1 MRKFLLKIIFLT
13 GLLACWGGAMAQT
26 SFSANFDNNQLPADW
41 VSSKNYKLTTEN
53 GALTIAASKGPW
65 DQFEVGIGTVD
76 ASTKTV
82 VSFKVKAQYDCFIN
96 VGIISGTA
104 GYSVFPVERAK
115 LVGNGEFM
123 DVAFDFTGKVPS
135 GVNAGAL
142 TKIVII
148 VNPAYRYRGYLY
160 IDDFNVGTTAKKFA
174 RVHMPV
180 EQILATGGA
189 NKVTQ
194 IKGISTGVTISAVS
208 SSATILPNP
217 TVGAVSG
224 GVASITFAPSASN
237 HGESMVTLTLTGDG
251 FDATTAMFKV
261 IVNNNIAP
269 VINPI
274 LDANLGSGI
283 ANEILISG
291 INDGN
296 PEADQTITVTVTS
309 SDQTVIAN
317 SKIQAVLSDSK
328 TNGKLIITP
337 ETIASGTKEATIT
350 VTVTD
355 NGGNANGGTNSKSI
369 TFKAT
374 VYSSYYKAP
383 TLDDIA
389 DNNFGYSDNQVV
401 KVKISGISDGNGG
414 NKVASLTASATNGS
428 ITEPVVVSY
437 LPGSR
442 SAELTYKVS
451 TNGQSSVVTVTVTN
465 TGAPV
470 GSNGNS
476 STTKTFTV
484 RGVEPPLLGYQEEF
498 LPSIIY
504 GSDYHDPNPVVKRE
518 DWMLKPEAF
527 PGRWYVEGQGGIM
540 TLTLDDTN
548 KKGTFNCAIPEA
560 KGFAGVWYRPGG
572 RLFDLSQ
579 YKYLSITM
587 AMNPAHKIAIDI
599 WDVNGVRYGLT
610 EKKDVGTTAG
620 NFTYTFFAPKV
631 TDGVSIDMTKIA
643 AILFN
648 FSSKRVGEVPGGYT
662 GTVTISNFKIGNL
675 AENAPALPG
684 KRVEFDPIGGI
695 NVMQNCGTQKITL
708 NNVKAMLSTAAINE
722 IVTLSVT
729 SSNTT
734 LVPTPII
741 SSIVEGKA
749 SLSFT
754 PANNQSGTANI
765 TVTGKANGC
774 TDKVVTFT
782 VNVATPNAAGAATVT
797 VTPATKYQTITGL
810 GNMIDAM
817 SADAAVLDMGS
828 SVFRMDWSPENAP
841 DLENYN
847 DNSDPNVLD
856 LTAFKHNDE
865 KVIKNARRAIELG
878 VDKFIATVWSAPKWT
893 KLNLSDNVPFYS
905 MNDNKVDPF
914 YYEEFA
920 EWIVGSCLAF
930 KEETGVDLFA
940 VSVQNEPEFDEPY
953 GSGKYTAAELNELAK
968 ATGLKMQQYGLKT
981 KIYHGEILQAQGHVV
996 SFFQAANNDAVTK
1009 DLVYAFANHNYDKD
1023 GITQLG
1029 TGCTNWTNFYT
1040 EAQRVN
1046 PKKELWMTESSGWNS
1061 NMQGALDAGMDIFRA
1076 LTCGSVNLWT
1086 IYNVKNQYIAPADA
1100 ATDGFK
1106 DKGEVYGAYKNFYF
1120 VKPGAVR
1127 VGATTSDATI
1137 FTTAFTNSK
1146 DNSTII
1152 VVLNPT
1158 TSAKQIKLAGTGLPT
1173 NFKTYMTSEG
1183 VYAQPTGVVTSAG
1196 QYVHVLPALSIV
1208 TFVGSAA
1215 NFAPQIDQFS
1225 GSSVKS
1231 NAGNTTVKLTGIT
1244 PTETTQTISS
1254 ITAISSNQSLIANA
1268 DIALG
1273 TVAAD
1278 GSVNLTFKPQTSK
1291 FGVALVTV
1299 TVKDNGGVENG
1310 GVDTKI
1316 MTFEVEITDPLV
1328 DVSTEKASLKVYPNP
1343 ANDMVTIV
1351 MPEASGAVVSLT
1363 DINGKLVKSMVVA
1376 AGQTETILNVNDLSQ
1391 GVYVLNVTSKN
1402 VSIQEKLVIE

>member
-1 MRKFLLKIIFLT
+1 MRKFLLKTIFLT

-26 SFSANFDNNQLPADW
+26 SFSANFDNNQLPAGW
-41 VSSKNYKLTTEN
+41 ASSANYKLTPEN
-53 GALTIAASKGPW
+53 GALTIAVSKSSW
-65 DQFEVGIGTVD
+65 DQFEVGVGTLD
-76 ASTKTV
+76 ISTKPV
-82 VSFKVKAQYDCFIN
+82 ISFKARAEFDCYVNI
-96 VGIISGTA
+96 GIISGTA
-104 GYSVFPVERAK
+104 GYSAFPVEKAK
-115 LVGNGEFM
+115 LVGKGETM
-123 DVAFDFTGKVPS
+123 DVAFDFTGKIPS
-135 GVNAGAL
+135 GVNASAIN
-142 TKIVII
+142 KIVLII
-148 VNPAYRYRGYLY
+148 NPAYNYSGFVY
-160 IDDFNVGTTAKKFA
+160 IDDFNVGTTAKKYA

-194 IKGISTGVTISAVS
+194 IKGVSTGVSISAAS
-208 SSATILPNP
+208 SNTSVLPNP

-237 HGESMVTLTLTGDG
+237 HGESMVTLTLTGGG
-251 FDATTAMFKV
+251 FDATSVVFKTT
-261 IVNNNIAP
+261 VNNNIAP

-296 PEADQTITVTVTS
+296 PEVVQTLTVTATS
-309 SDQTVIAN
+309 SDQAVIAN
-317 SKIQAVLSDSK
+317 GKIQVVLTDSK

-355 NGGNANGGTNSKSI
+355 NGGNANGGVNSKSI

-389 DNNFGYSDNQVV
+389 DNSFGYSDNQVV
-401 KVKISGISDGNGG
+401 KAKITGISDGNGG

-437 LPGSR
+437 IPGSR

-451 TNGQSSVVTVTVTN
+451 TSGQSSVVTVTVTN

-504 GSDYHDPNPVVKRE
+504 GADYHDPNPVVKRE
-518 DWMLKPEAF
+518 DWMLKPDAF

-540 TLTLDDTN
+540 TLTLDGTN

-560 KGFAGVWYRPGG
+560 KGWSGVWYRPGG

-579 YKYLSITM
+579 YKYISITM
-587 AMNPAHKIAIDI
+587 TMNPAYKIAVDI
-599 WDVNGVRYGLT
+599 WDVNGVRYGLAET
-610 EKKDVGTTAG
+610 KSVGTTP
-620 NFTYTFFAPKV
+620 NTYTYTFFAPQV
-631 TDGVSIDMTKIA
+631 TAGVSIDMTKIA
-643 AILFN
+643 AVLFN
-648 FSSKRVGEVPGGYT
+648 FSTGPYTPTPGYT
-662 GTVTISNFKIGNL
+662 GTVAISNFKIGNL
-675 AENAPALPG
+675 AENAPPAPG

-695 NVMQNCGTQKITL
+695 NVMQNCGTQKVNI
-708 NNVKAMLSTAAINE
+708 NNVFTKLGTAFINE
-722 IVTLSVT
+722 VVTLTAT

-734 LVPTPII
+734 LIPTPIV

-765 TVTGKANGC
+765 TLTGKATGC
-774 TDKVVTFT
+774 TDKVVTFA
-782 VNVATPNAAGAATVT
+782 VNVTAPNAGGAATIT
-797 VTPATKYQTITGL
+797 VTPATTYQTITGF

-817 SADAAVLDMGS
+817 PADEAVLGMGS
-828 SVFRMDWSPENAP
+828 SVFRMDWSPESTP
-841 DLENYN
+841 SLERYN

-865 KVIKNARRAIELG
+865 RVVKTARRAIELG
-878 VDKFIATVWSAPKWT
+878 VDKFIATVWSAPRWT

-905 MNDNKVDPF
+905 NNDNKVDPF

-953 GSGKYTAAELNELAK
+953 GSGKYTAAELKELAK

-981 KIYHGEILQAQGHVV
+981 KIYHGEILQAQGNVV

-1009 DLVYAFANHNYDKD
+1009 DLVYAFANHNYDAD

-1029 TGCTNWTNFYT
+1029 TGCTNWTSFYT

-1046 PKKELWMTESSGWNS
+1046 PKKELWMTESSGWAS
-1061 NMQGALDAGMDIFRA
+1061 NISGGIEAGMEIFRA
-1076 LTCGSVNLWT
+1076 LTCGSANLWT
-1086 IYNVKNQYIAPADA
+1086 IWYVKNQYIAPADA

-1106 DKGEVYGAYKNFYF
+1106 DKGEVYGAHKNFYF

-1146 DNSTII
+1146 DNSTI
-1152 VVLNPT
+1152 VVVINPT
-1158 TSAKQIKLAGTGLPT
+1158 ASAKQIKLAGTGLPT

-1196 QYVHVLPALSIV
+1196 QYVHVLPAMSIV

-1215 NFAPQIDQFS
+1215 NIAPQIDQFG

-1231 NAGNTTVKLTGIT
+1231 DAGNTTVKLTGIT
-1244 PTETTQTISS
+1244 PVETTQAIST
-1254 ITAISSNQSLIANA
+1254 ITAVSSDQSLIANA
-1268 DIALG
+1268 DITLG
-1273 TVAAD
+1273 AVAAD

-1299 TVKDNGGVENG
+1299 TVKDNGGVANG
-1310 GVDTKI
+1310 GVDTKT

-1343 ANDMVTIV
+1343 AKDMVTVV
-1351 MPEASGAVVSLT
+1351 MPEATGAIVSLT
-1363 DINGKLVKSMVVA
+1363 DINGKLVKSLVVA